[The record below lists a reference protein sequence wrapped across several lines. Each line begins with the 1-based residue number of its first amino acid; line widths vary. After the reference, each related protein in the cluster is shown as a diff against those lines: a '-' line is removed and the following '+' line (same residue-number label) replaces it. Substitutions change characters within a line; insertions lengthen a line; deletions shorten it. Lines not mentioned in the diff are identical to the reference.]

1 MRAATAYFAGVGTVT
16 VAIAAGLGGGL
27 LLGDIMSPQQPK
39 FPGSEV
45 TRLEQRAS
53 QPPIQA
59 ANGTAQPVPYMT
71 ATQIANTVAEQPA
84 PPQQTQQAPPQPQAQ
99 QAAAQP
105 ADPPKQPQRNAPTQP
120 AGAAAQP
127 LPPADRQAAR
137 AAPEDSFAKARDSD
151 AKARESDGKNDVRR
165 ADDRRKAE
173 RRQQWADKRKW
184 RQRRDDDLGDVEAS
198 VRDATE
204 ARSFGR
210 SEMRPDRSDIRPDR
224 SEPRQLFGREP
235 APAFGTGRMTL
246 FDD

>member
-1 MRAATAYFAGVGTVT
+1 MRAATAFFAGVGTVA
-16 VAIAAGLGGGL
+16 VAIGAGLGGGL

-39 FPGSEV
+39 YPSSEV

-59 ANGTAQPVPYMT
+59 ANGAPQPVPYMA

-84 PPQQTQQAPPQPQAQ
+84 PPQQPQQAQPPQQQAQPQAQ
-99 QAAAQP
+99 QAATPP
-105 ADPPKQPQRNAPTQP
+105 AEPPKQPERSAPAQS

-127 LPPADRQAAR
+127 SPPAERPAAR
-137 AAPEDSFAKARDSD
+137 AAAEDSFAKAREADM
-151 AKARESDGKNDVRR
+151 KNEARR
-165 ADDRRKAE
+165 AEDRRKAE

-184 RQRRDDDLGDVEAS
+184 RQRQGDELGDVEAS
-198 VRDATE
+198 VREATE

-210 SEMRPDRSDIRPDR
+210 GEMRPDR

-235 APAFGTGRMTL
+235 VFGTGRMTL